1 MHTKGYEAHLLQ
13 SVYLQH
19 HCHREEWGQY
29 LIFWNNIF
37 FAYGYADPGI
47 QNNSNRNEKDSRLK
61 IYRDVGNDNFAI
73 KSVKYTNITSLISR
87 YPYLHWKSRIP
98 C

>member
-47 QNNSNRNEKDSRLK
+47 QNNSNRNENLDW
-61 IYRDVGNDNFAI
+61 
-73 KSVKYTNITSLISR
+73 KYIEMWGMIILLLNLLNIQI
-87 YPYLHWKSRIP
+87 
-98 C
+98 